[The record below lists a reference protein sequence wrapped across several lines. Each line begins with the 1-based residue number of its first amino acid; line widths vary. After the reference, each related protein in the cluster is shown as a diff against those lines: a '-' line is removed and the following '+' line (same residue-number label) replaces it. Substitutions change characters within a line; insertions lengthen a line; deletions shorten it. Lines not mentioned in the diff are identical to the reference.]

1 MMEAI
6 QLTMLIVYGVAFVA
20 FGIAAALMP
29 LWYKGP
35 E

>member
-6 QLTMLIVYGVAFVA
+6 QLTMLIVYGIAFIVV
-20 FGIAAALMP
+20 GIAAALMP
-29 LWYKGP
+29 LWYNGP